1 MADFRS
7 ALNNIFTSFRAAMV
21 SMIPYL
27 FFRSAWIIFI
37 VLNNKLNLVPYDAIR
52 SIDTA
57 ILLIFPIL
65 LTCTLA
71 YHLSFHFSEER
82 FMVTS
87 ISVTMFFLFSGF
99 ITHSGEILTIS
110 DAFVLDDA
118 IFIPVVVC
126 VGCYLIQKHLKY
138 RLIKSNVVNP
148 IVESAVNGL
157 IPHSLIFL
165 LLIALYYLIGLSS
178 TDFFVQFIA
187 NLPTGVQAY
196 FHTLIIHI
204 TWLLGIHG
212 ASAFYT
218 FFDYSFVSDI
228 YVSNIPFNTFF
239 DVFVIYGGSGS
250 TWALIFAILLFS
262 NMKIARTLAKISIPF
277 AVINVNE
284 LLVYGLPI
292 IFNPI
297 LAIPFLLVPLFN
309 QLFAQVFIE
318 FLNIV
323 SVRDAIEWVTPS
335 FVDGYLL
342 TGGDPKALVLQIITL
357 LIDILIYMPF
367 VHRYSQNS
375 NDSLLDTLLQKMRF
389 SHSIPE
395 KKEVSM
401 ADMHDEVVEQHE
413 RLNRSLREILA
424 GDLKMYYQPQFDA
437 KSLSM
442 VGAESLL
449 RLETEKVLYLPT
461 FIEHFEKAK
470 IAQYI
475 DKWVVEAVEKDLHTA
490 PIFYNYPIKISLN
503 LNMDSISDSNLI
515 EFIIERLSG
524 YPLVFEVTETVY
536 AHNIDLVN
544 RSSRKLR
551 EAGFEVAIDDFG
563 TGYSCL
569 SMLSSLEADIIK
581 LDHNFLRQAR
591 DNKGSKLYCSMVSTL
606 KSLGFVV
613 VAEGVETEEELN
625 FVQSCGVDLVQG
637 FYFSKALSVDQLTH
651 YFNEVNSPVN
661 GVTQ

>member
-1 MADFRS
+1 
-7 ALNNIFTSFRAAMV
+7 MV